1 MSFLH
6 LLRHYEK
13 DYNSEE
19 DSDYV
24 PSEHDSDESSETG
37 TDCASEVS
45 ESESIASITSLTSF
59 GDVDQIKESATLS
72 DEIPTHVRVYGGQKW
87 LTKNKKMETKSKQKN
102 VKETTKKTKG
112 TNKGTTKGTN
122 NCKNKK

>member
-6 LLRHYEK
+6 LLHRYEK

-24 PSEHDSDESSETG
+24 PSEHDSNDSSETG
-37 TDCASEVS
+37 TECASEVS
-45 ESESIASITSLTSF
+45 ESDLIASLKTGKSLNSF
-59 GDVDQIKESATLS
+59 ENFDIKESVTLS
-72 DEIPTHVRVYGGQKW
+72 EEIPTHIRVYGGQKW
-87 LTKNKKMETKSKQKN
+87 LTKNKKTETKSKQKN

-112 TNKGTTKGTN
+112 TNKGTTKGTKN
-122 NCKNKK
+122 NL

>member
-37 TDCASEVS
+37 TDCSSEVS
-45 ESESIASITSLTSF
+45 ESESIASITSLNSF
-59 GDVDQIKESATLS
+59 GDVNHIKESATLS

-87 LTKNKKMETKSKQKN
+87 LKKNMKKNMKMETKSKQKN
-102 VKETTKKTKG
+102 G
-112 TNKGTTKGTN
+112 KGTTK
-122 NCKNKK
+122 KASKK